1 MPFYNLNQI
10 DFGIVLKLDLFLKIC
25 DIILVLF
32 MYLTI
37 YKILINIK
45 SITDNNIKRRNIF

>member
-1 MPFYNLNQI
+1 MPFYNFNQI

>member
-45 SITDNNIKRRNIF
+45 SITDNNIKKRNIF

>member
-45 SITDNNIKRRNIF
+45 SITDNNI

>member
-1 MPFYNLNQI
+1 MPFYNFNQI

-45 SITDNNIKRRNIF
+45 SITDNNIKRRDIF

>member
-1 MPFYNLNQI
+1 MPFYNFNQI
-10 DFGIVLKLDLFLKIC
+10 DFGIVLKLDLFKKIR

-37 YKILINIK
+37 
-45 SITDNNIKRRNIF
+45 

>member
-1 MPFYNLNQI
+1 MPFYNFNQI
-10 DFGIVLKLDLFLKIC
+10 DFGIVLKLDLFKKIR

-37 YKILINIK
+37 YKIPNNIN
-45 SITDNNIKRRNIF
+45 SITDNIIKRRNIF